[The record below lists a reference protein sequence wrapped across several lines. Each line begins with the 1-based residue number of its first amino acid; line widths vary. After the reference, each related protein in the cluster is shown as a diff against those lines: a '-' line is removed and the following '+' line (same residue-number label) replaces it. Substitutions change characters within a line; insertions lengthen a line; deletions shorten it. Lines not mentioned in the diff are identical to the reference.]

1 MSREFVS
8 PDFILN
14 SSPEIIQERMMAKLP
29 SDISDM
35 PADFPYDFTMPT
47 AVEISR
53 FMQHTIVRTLM
64 LMNYEW
70 AWGEWLDIYGKMEKV
85 IRKVAVKATGVVT
98 VKAKTGTIIP
108 VGTVFCTEG
117 NADAASLEYET
128 TEEVVISSSG
138 SAEIPIAAVTEGA
151 IGNTA
156 PGTIVLQRQINK
168 DIESVMNMKPIL
180 GGADIE
186 TDDEYRER
194 IDEKV
199 KETDVSYVGNDS
211 DYVRWAKE
219 VPGVATA
226 VTDGAWNGPGT
237 VKVVISGQAGAPVS
251 EDIINAVYNHIASPD
266 DPEKRLLPAGGI
278 TLTVET
284 VKLVKVTFSVEI
296 ELDEGASVEMVKKAF
311 LSGLENQYMISKKDK
326 KIRYTELYALLS
338 NTDGVADF
346 GNFKVN
352 GAVENIAIDT
362 DDYPSTT
369 EDDLTFT
376 ERGVG

>member
-8 PDFILN
+8 PDFVLN

-35 PADFPYDFTMPT
+35 PGDFPYDFTMPT

-64 LMNYEW
+64 LMSYEW
-70 AWGEWLDIYGKMEKV
+70 AWGEWLDIYGRMEKV
-85 IRKVAVKATGVVT
+85 TRKVAVKATGVVT
-98 VKAKTGTIIP
+98 VKAKSGTVIP

-117 NADAASLEYET
+117 GADAVSLEYET
-128 TEEVVISSSG
+128 TEEVIISISG
-138 SAEIPIAAVTEGA
+138 TAEIPVAAVAEGA
-151 IGNTA
+151 SGNTA
-156 PGTIVLQRQINK
+156 PGTVVLQRQINK
-168 DIESVMNMKPIL
+168 DISSVTNMKPIL

-226 VTDGAWNGPGT
+226 VTDGAWSGPGT
-237 VKVVISGQAGAPVS
+237 VKVVVAGKSGKPVS
-251 EDIINAVYNHIASPD
+251 KEIIDAVYDHIASPD
-266 DPEKRLLPAGGI
+266 NPQKRLLPAGGI
-278 TLTVET
+278 TLTIATVEPM
-284 VKLVKVTFSVEI
+284 KVAYSAKI
-296 ELDEGASVEMVKKAF
+296 ELEEGYTLESVTKKFLAS
-311 LSGLENQYMISKKDK
+311 LENQYGISKKDK
-326 KIRYTELYALLS
+326 KIRYTEFHALLS
-338 NTDGVADF
+338 DTPGVADF
-346 GNFKVN
+346 QDFTINSGTS
-352 GAVENIAIDT
+352 NIVIGT
-362 DDYPSTT
+362 DDYPSTAIS
-369 EDDLTFT
+369 DLTFT
-376 ERGVG
+376 EWGAD

>member
-35 PADFPYDFTMPT
+35 PGDFPYDFTMPT

-85 IRKVAVKATGVVT
+85 TRKAAVKATGVVT
-98 VKAKTGTIIP
+98 VKAKSGTVILS
-108 VGTVFCTEG
+108 GTVFCTEG
-117 NADAASLEYET
+117 SADAPSLEYET
-128 TEEVVISSSG
+128 TTDATIPVSG
-138 SAEIPIAAVTEGA
+138 TAEIPVAAVVEG
-151 IGNTA
+151 ISGNTA
-156 PGTIVLQRQINK
+156 PGTVVLQRQINK
-168 DIESVMNMKPIL
+168 DIESVMNMNPIL

-199 KETDVSYVGNDS
+199 KETDISYVGNDS

-237 VKVVISGQAGAPVS
+237 VKVVVAGKSGKPVS
-251 EDIINAVYNHIASPD
+251 REIIDAVYDHIASPD
-266 DPEKRLLPAGGI
+266 DPQKRLLPAGGI
-278 TLTVET
+278 TLTIAT
-284 VKLVKVTFSVEI
+284 VKSMKVAYSASI
-296 ELDEGASVEMVKKAF
+296 ELEEGYTLEGVAKDFLASLDVQY
-311 LSGLENQYMISKKDK
+311 GLSKKDK
-326 KIRYTELYALLS
+326 KIRYTELHALLS
-338 NTDGVADF
+338 NTPGVADF
-346 GNFKVN
+346 CNFTIN
-352 GAVENIAIDT
+352 AATSNIVIGT
-362 DDYPSTT
+362 DDYPATAMS
-369 EDDLTFT
+369 DLTFT
-376 ERGVG
+376 EWGVV